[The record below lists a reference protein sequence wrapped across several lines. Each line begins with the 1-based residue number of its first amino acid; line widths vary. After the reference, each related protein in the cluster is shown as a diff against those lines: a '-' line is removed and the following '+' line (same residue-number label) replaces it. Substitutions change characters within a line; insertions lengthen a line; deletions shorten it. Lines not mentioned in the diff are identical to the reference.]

1 MAVDNEDG
9 VAVSGDCGLLILFH
23 RGAHDIHGAIQPKLS
38 LCRENML
45 FKEVFIPAAVSF
57 DSRFIISIKTLS
69 TLDAWSHCDKRTM
82 QSHLSKCW
90 SRDMRIAN

>member
-23 RGAHDIHGAIQPKLS
+23 RGALDINGVIQPKLS
-38 LCRENML
+38 LCRESML
-45 FKEVFIPAAVSF
+45 LKEVFIPAAVSF
-57 DSRFIISIKTLS
+57 HSRRVISIKTLI

-82 QSHLSKCW
+82 QSHLSKC
-90 SRDMRIAN
+90 